1 MDYSG
6 SAQELIEAGQASVGK
21 MLYAIGD
28 KNGPTETYSEPI
40 PAKTEAGTYY
50 IWFKDSSGNIYNYPF
65 YLGIYD
71 SPDNYEES
79 TEEEYLLFLESQKE
93 IEEPVENNE

>member
-1 MDYSG
+1 MEFDSNTRKLTSSTG
-6 SAQELIEAGQASVGK
+6 FI
-21 MLYAIGD
+21 
-28 KNGPTETYSEPI
+28 
-40 PAKTEAGTYY
+40 
-50 IWFKDSSGNIYNYPF
+50 KDSSGNIYNYPF